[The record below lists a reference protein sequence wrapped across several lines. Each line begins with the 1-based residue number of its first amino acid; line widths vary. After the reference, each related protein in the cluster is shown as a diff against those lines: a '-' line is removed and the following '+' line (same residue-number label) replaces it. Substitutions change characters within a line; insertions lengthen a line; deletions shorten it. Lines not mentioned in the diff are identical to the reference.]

1 MVERRLWGLLNG
13 RAVAVDGKGNHD
25 SGKKNGLRKA
35 FPLEAQDV
43 FSRSA
48 WCFFWKR
55 MVFFLEAHGVFSR
68 SARCFT
74 GRMSLGNWR
83 GCFHLC
89 SDCRMAICKSRM
101 GRRESAE
108 NEMVIMGRVLSL
120 NSVKKTG
127 VFYEKF
133 LSLCL

>member
-1 MVERRLWGLLNG
+1 
-13 RAVAVDGKGNHD
+13 
-25 SGKKNGLRKA
+25 
-35 FPLEAQDV
+35 
-43 FSRSA
+43 
-48 WCFFWKR
+48 
-55 MVFFLEAHGVFSR
+55 
-68 SARCFT
+68 
-74 GRMSLGNWR
+74 
-83 GCFHLC
+83 
-89 SDCRMAICKSRM
+89 MAICKSRM